1 MNPNL
6 SSITPCSFQ
15 GIAASIPPH
24 LCSRCPRYPVYS
36 MCPVCTVDAAR
47 MSACATGQRNLRSG
61 GVFRQL
67 VILWCARACVFV
79 GQALSPANWFFH
91 SSCGS
96 GLRGIRECIDETVH
110 LVDRKSVV

>member
-1 MNPNL
+1 M
-6 SSITPCSFQ
+6 
-15 GIAASIPPH
+15 PP
-24 LCSRCPRYPVYS
+24 SVDTS
-36 MCPVCTVDAAR
+36 VDAAR
-47 MSACATGQRNLRSG
+47 RSACATGQRNLRSG

-110 LVDRKSVV
+110 LVPRPQALRPIDQQPEPGDELDELNRDGHDESPSAAAD